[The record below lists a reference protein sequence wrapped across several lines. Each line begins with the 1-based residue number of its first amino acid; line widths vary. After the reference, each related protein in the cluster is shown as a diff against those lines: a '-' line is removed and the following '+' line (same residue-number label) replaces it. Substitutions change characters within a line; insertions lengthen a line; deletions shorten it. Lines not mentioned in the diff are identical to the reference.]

1 MTDAR
6 RPRPDDPRDESA
18 ASASGGGVRG
28 DPPLP
33 EAEFFGPEIP
43 TSEAHDT
50 ALWEFAEETSL
61 GIDDFAA
68 ESPARPQSASPPT
81 PSTSF
86 RAAAEPIAIIS
97 VTAAARRLATLAQS
111 RALAVGAITSVAL
124 VITIVLA
131 TTRWPSESA
140 IPARTVT
147 VVPATTPSV
156 RSQELTSSSTVAVS
170 RTAVIPAP
178 TPTVVSVRPPAIP
191 RPVPV
196 PNLPVETQV
205 AAPAAL
211 PVPAPLAPPVVTEPP
226 LPVARAESPATAA
239 VPSAPVAEGIE
250 TEREI
255 RLLLDAYRQSYDRL
269 DAVSTA
275 MLWPGVD
282 TAALSRAFST
292 ITSQQVEFDQCALD
306 VLGERATARC
316 NGSLHYVR
324 RVGNSTPQSR
334 SLSWAFELN
343 RSTGKWLISR
353 VSAQ

>member
-1 MTDAR
+1 MTDAW
-6 RPRPDDPRDESA
+6 RPRPDDPRDASA

-28 DPPLP
+28 DPPP
-33 EAEFFGPEIP
+33 SEAEFFGPEIP
-43 TSEAHDT
+43 PSEAHDT

-68 ESPARPQSASPPT
+68 ESPARPQSVPPPR
-81 PSTSF
+81 PSTSL
-86 RAAAEPIAIIS
+86 RAAAAPIAIP

-111 RALAVGAITSVAL
+111 RPLAVGTITSVAV

-131 TTRWPSESA
+131 TTGWPIESA

-170 RTAVIPAP
+170 LTAIMPAS
-178 TPTVVSVRPPAIP
+178 TRTVVSVPSATIR
-191 RPVPV
+191 RLVPV

-211 PVPAPLAPPVVTEPP
+211 PVPAPLAPPAVTEPP

-239 VPSAPVAEGIE
+239 APSAPAAEGIQA
-250 TEREI
+250 ERDI

-282 TAALSRAFST
+282 TAALSRAFGT
-292 ITSQQVEFDQCALD
+292 IASQQVEFDQCALD

>member
-6 RPRPDDPRDESA
+6 RPGPDDPRDASA

-28 DPPLP
+28 DPTPS

-43 TSEAHDT
+43 PSEAHDA

-68 ESPARPQSASPPT
+68 ESPARPQNVPPPG
-81 PSTSF
+81 PSTSL
-86 RAAAEPIAIIS
+86 R
-97 VTAAARRLATLAQS
+97 TAAAPLAIIPVTAVARHLATLAQS
-111 RALAVGAITSVAL
+111 RALAVAAIASVAI

-131 TTRWPSESA
+131 TTRWSIESA
-140 IPARTVT
+140 IPAQTVT

-170 RTAVIPAP
+170 RTAVIPESTRTA
-178 TPTVVSVRPPAIP
+178 VSVTRPTIQRQVPA
-191 RPVPV
+191 
-196 PNLPVETQV
+196 PNLPAETQV

-211 PVPAPLAPPVVTEPP
+211 PVPAPIAPPVVTEPP
-226 LPVARAESPATAA
+226 LSVARAESPATTA
-239 VPSAPVAEGIE
+239 VPTAPVTEGVQAE
-250 TEREI
+250 RDI

-269 DAVSTA
+269 DVVSTA

-282 TAALSRAFST
+282 TAALSRAFGT
-292 ITSQQVEFDQCALD
+292 IASQQVEFDQCALD

-324 RVGNSTPQSR
+324 RVGSSTPQSR

>member
-1 MTDAR
+1 MTDAWR
-6 RPRPDDPRDESA
+6 HRPDDQRDASA

-28 DPPLP
+28 DPPP
-33 EAEFFGPEIP
+33 SEAELFGPEIP

-61 GIDDFAA
+61 GIDDFAP
-68 ESPARPQSASPPT
+68 ESPARPQSVPP
-81 PSTSF
+81 PRPLTSL
-86 RAAAEPIAIIS
+86 RAAVAPIAIIPI
-97 VTAAARRLATLAQS
+97 TAAARRLATLAPS
-111 RALAVGAITSVAL
+111 RALAVGAITSVAV

-131 TTRWPSESA
+131 TTRWPIERA

-147 VVPATTPSV
+147 LVPATTPSV

-170 RTAVIPAP
+170 RTAVIPAATRTAVSGPP
-178 TPTVVSVRPPAIP
+178 TSP

-205 AAPAAL
+205 AAPAAS
-211 PVPAPLAPPVVTEPP
+211 PVPAPLAPPAVTEPP

-239 VPSAPVAEGIE
+239 VPSAPVAEGIQA
-250 TEREI
+250 ERDI

-269 DAVSTA
+269 DVVSTA

-282 TAALSRAFST
+282 TAALSRAFGT
-292 ITSQQVEFDQCALD
+292 IASQQVEFDECALD
-306 VLGERATARC
+306 VLGQRATARC